1 MLVGAPGTGK
11 SRLARRLAAELSAQ
25 RIETD
30 RVRKQLFPE
39 PRYTGGEHA
48 AVYGWCHTL
57 IRSALQTG
65 HHVVFD
71 ATNLEERLRRRVYEI
86 ADTCEATL
94 LIVWTTSPPRVVQER
109 MLRRREAL
117 DDEDASDADWDVYL
131 ELRRRADPIRR
142 PHVVLNTSTDTAT
155 LVRRLLERALASER
169 AVAD

>member
-11 SRLARRLAAELSAQ
+11 SRLARRLAAALSAQ

-57 IRSALQTG
+57 TRSALRTG
-65 HHVVFD
+65 HNVVFD

-86 ADTCEATL
+86 ADDCAASL
-94 LIVWTTSPPRVVQER
+94 IIVWTTSPPRTVQER

-117 DDEDASDADWDVYL
+117 DEEDASDADWNVYL

-142 PHVVLNTSTDTAT
+142 PHLVLNTATDTST
-155 LVRRLLERALASER
+155 VVRRLLERAVATER
-169 AVAD
+169 AEAN

>member
-11 SRLARRLAAELSAQ
+11 SRLARRLASELSAQ

-30 RVRKQLFPE
+30 RVRKQLFAE

-57 IRSALQTG
+57 IRSALRTG

-86 ADTCEATL
+86 ADTCEAEL
-94 LIVWTTSPPRVVQER
+94 MIIWTTSPPRVVQER

-117 DDEDASDADWDVYL
+117 DEEDASDADWNVYL

-142 PHVVLNTSTDTAT
+142 PHFVLNTSADTST
-155 LVRRLLERALASER
+155 VVRRLLQRAQCAG
-169 AVAD
+169 

>member
-11 SRLARRLAAELSAQ
+11 SLLARRLAAELSAQ

-57 IRSALQTG
+57 IRSALRTG

-71 ATNLEERLRRRVYEI
+71 ATNLEERQRRRVYDI
-86 ADTCEATL
+86 ADDCAAEL

-109 MLRRREAL
+109 MLRRHEAL
-117 DDEDASDADWDVYL
+117 DEEDASDADWSVYL
-131 ELRRRADPIRR
+131 ELRRRADPIRL
-142 PHVVLNTSTDTAT
+142 PHVVLNTSADTST
-155 LVRRLLERALASER
+155 IVRRLLERTLPNAS
-169 AVAD
+169 APVD

>member
-57 IRSALQTG
+57 IRSALRTG
-65 HHVVFD
+65 HDVVFD
-71 ATNLEERLRRRVYEI
+71 ATNLEERLRRRVYDI
-86 ADTCEATL
+86 VDTCEAE
-94 LIVWTTSPPRVVQER
+94 LIIIWTTSPPRVVQER

-117 DDEDASDADWDVYL
+117 DDEDASDADWSVYL

-142 PHVVLNTSTDTAT
+142 PHLVLNTSVDTAT
-155 LVRRLLERALASER
+155 VVRRLVQRAR
-169 AVAD
+169 ANGRTAAG